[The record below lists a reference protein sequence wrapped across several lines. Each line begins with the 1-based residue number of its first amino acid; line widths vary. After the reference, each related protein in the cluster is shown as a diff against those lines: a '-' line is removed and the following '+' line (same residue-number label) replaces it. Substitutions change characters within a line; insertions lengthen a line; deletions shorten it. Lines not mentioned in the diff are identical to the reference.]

1 MRLAFLRCAILALA
15 GTAFITAC
23 DGGTGPDDEVPPGVG
38 PDISLFF
45 DGALAE
51 DVTTE
56 PCTQEPVR
64 AHEAGQRPDHG
75 GALRCNTN
83 IT

>member
-1 MRLAFLRCAILALA
+1 MTTELRLHKTCCGPALRSSGETSSGAK
-15 GTAFITAC
+15 
-23 DGGTGPDDEVPPGVG
+23 VPPGVG